1 MAPVSVSTILLLV
14 FGGALAVEGLGWA
27 IAPDAMRRAY
37 EEAMQMLDSQ
47 RLSRLGILCTAMGLL
62 LIWVGVRLHS

>member
-1 MAPVSVSTILLLV
+1 MSAITVLLLV

-37 EEAMQMLDSQ
+37 AEVMLMLDSQ
-47 RLSRLGILCTAMGLL
+47 RLSRLGLLCTALGLL
-62 LIWVGVRLHS
+62 MIWIGVRLHH